1 MSDISIPMSTMML
14 IYNMKQNSAD
24 HATAQNQ
31 LSTGHIVHG
40 PKDNSAVWQ
49 QSEKMKFEHAG
60 YDVINRQLGAVEAS
74 LSVGLGAA
82 ENIIEVLEEF
92 KDKLS
97 QKSSNEEKLNTARED
112 AKRQIDT
119 FTKMA
124 FVNGQNWTTSSGN
137 ETVTIGFE
145 TTKAAGAQNNVT
157 DQLTTTIA
165 KKNLKT
171 SGSGILSDLPT
182 LSFADPAAVKASQ
195 KALETMIEEV
205 RNAASHF
212 GESEARLAKYKD
224 LNARISASLQK
235 GIGSLIDA
243 DLTAASSRIEA
254 LKVQQHLSFQALEI
268 ANKEPQNLLA
278 LFR

>member
-1 MSDISIPMSTMML
+1 MSDISIPTGAMMAL
-14 IYNMKQNSAD
+14 YNLKQIGSD
-24 HATAQNQ
+24 LVTTQNEI
-31 LSTGHIVHG
+31 STGRIVNG

-92 KDKLS
+92 KDKLR
-97 QKSSNEEKLNTARED
+97 QKSSNEEKLNTARDD

-124 FVNGQNWTTSSGN
+124 FVNGQSWTTSSGN

-254 LKVQQHLSFQALEI
+254 LKVQQHLSIQALEI